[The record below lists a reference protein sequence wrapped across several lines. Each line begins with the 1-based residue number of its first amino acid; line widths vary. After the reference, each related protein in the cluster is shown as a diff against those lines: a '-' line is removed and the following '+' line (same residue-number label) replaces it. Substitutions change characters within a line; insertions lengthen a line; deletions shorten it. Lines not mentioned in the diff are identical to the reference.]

1 MLRGAEGGSTVIQE
15 QQKKLN
21 HFCHHACVTT
31 INVNNH
37 GIDVPS
43 LSTVF
48 YVSANQPF
56 PDLQPAV
63 VQSFTRSA
71 NAAVEGSN
79 DPAAALSCCESIRVA
94 GFKWRGYICLKLG
107 DNDHSPLKMARG

>member
-1 MLRGAEGGSTVIQE
+1 MNNK
-15 QQKKLN
+15 KKLN
-21 HFCHHACVTT
+21 HFCHQACVTT

-37 GIDVPS
+37 GIDFPF

-63 VQSFTRSA
+63 VQSFSPQMQR
-71 NAAVEGSN
+71 
-79 DPAAALSCCESIRVA
+79 
-94 GFKWRGYICLKLG
+94 WRGATTLPLLCLA
-107 DNDHSPLKMARG
+107 ARAYVLQDLSGAVTFV